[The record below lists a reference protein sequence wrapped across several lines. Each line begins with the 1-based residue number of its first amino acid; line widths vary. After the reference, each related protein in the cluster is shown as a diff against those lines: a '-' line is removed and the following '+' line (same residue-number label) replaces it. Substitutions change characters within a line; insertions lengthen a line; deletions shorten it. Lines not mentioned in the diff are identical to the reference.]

1 MWCVR
6 WLEVLGGG
14 RSGEGQSV
22 ASGGMMCGC
31 CGGADEIRACAACF
45 LDRMFARLACMCP
58 FIVGIWF
65 GGQRRSC
72 FTVMVGNV
80 VRKLAWIALAKVSRV
95 GEKSDLC
102 WKSIL
107 SAMVGA
113 SITEFSE

>member
-1 MWCVR
+1 MISAWAV
-6 WLEVLGGG
+6 
-14 RSGEGQSV
+14 
-22 ASGGMMCGC
+22 
-31 CGGADEIRACAACF
+31 CF
-45 LDRMFARLACMCP
+45 VDWIFARLACMCP
-58 FIVGIWF
+58 LMVGIWF

-72 FTVMVGNV
+72 FIVMFGNV
-80 VRKLAWIALAKVSRV
+80 VRKPALIALAKVSRV